1 MGRRFGSRTA
11 ERCHGLPSGGR
22 GNRPKV
28 RPGATQGS
36 SCANP
41 GIDTAPG
48 PGSPPLVSVVES
60 KAGGMQKTLTR
71 VELFIAPLVR
81 SPAGSPISAIELASA
96 CAKAPLRFCSQ
107 LVNGEW
113 MQSASDAQPFAGNGG
128 FWKPPS
134 GSLHRPQKMFDLPFP
149 APVLN

>member
-1 MGRRFGSRTA
+1 G
-11 ERCHGLPSGGR
+11 HGLPTGGR

-48 PGSPPLVSVVES
+48 PGSPPLVWVVES
-60 KAGGMQKTLTR
+60 KAGVMQKTLAR
-71 VELFIAPLVR
+71 VELFIVPVVR
-81 SPAGSPISAIELASA
+81 SPAGSPTSVIESVSA

-107 LVNGEW
+107 RLNG
-113 MQSASDAQPFAGNGG
+113 
-128 FWKPPS
+128 
-134 GSLHRPQKMFDLPFP
+134 
-149 APVLN
+149 